1 MTVVPEDFNPSNEA
15 LKHAVRQIEV
25 VTDEGEDRISEYETI
40 NENEMLP
47 FLSSLTFD
55 DHDLNIDRDTIA
67 TIHSS
72 KSENTSS
79 SENSYLQ
86 VIDDDSYL
94 HHYQSMEIRT
104 EPELV
109 HVYSTI
115 SAINYLDLCFPK
127 LSNSPFEELSD
138 CVSEKKFEKDQLLSP
153 AHFEVYELA
162 TSEIIDIREKL
173 MLPTSNSHSELPQSK
188 PDSFEI
194 LTVQHGIDSE

>member
-1 MTVVPEDFNPSNEA
+1 MTVVPEEFNPSNET
-15 LKHAVRQIEV
+15 LKHAVILIEV
-25 VTDEGEDRISEYETI
+25 VADEGEDTISEYETI

-55 DHDLNIDRDTIA
+55 DHDLNIERDTIA

-72 KSENTSS
+72 KSGNTSS

-127 LSNSPFEELSD
+127 LSNPPLKELSD
-138 CVSEKKFEKDQLLSP
+138 CVSENKFEKDQLLSP
-153 AHFEVYELA
+153 SHYEVHELA

-173 MLPTSNSHSELPQSK
+173 MLPTLNSHSELPKSK
-188 PDSFEI
+188 PDCFEI
-194 LTVQHGIDSE
+194 LTIEHNSDSE